1 MRGTS
6 FPLKVG
12 GIYPLTG
19 REPLALRVTEIVGET
34 VFYVHHEEDG
44 SEFGPRQAEMYIVS
58 QQLTPEDIGP
68 LPKIAEALRAA
79 LEHLDSGSPA
89 PHAAIEKIQE
99 ALRWTA

>member
-1 MRGTS
+1 MAGIA

-19 REPLALRVTEIVGET
+19 REPLALRVTEIIDDMA
-34 VFYVHHEEDG
+34 FYIHHQPDG
-44 SEFGPRQAEMYIVS
+44 KEFGPQKQLCHIVS
-58 QQLTPEDIGP
+58 QLLTPMDVGP
-68 LPKIAEALRAA
+68 LPKIKEALRAA